1 MAEIVTE
8 IPRAVHHQSEA
19 DIRELAA
26 INEFLAGDDKAFLKL
41 YSRYEAPLL
50 VYCRKMCN
58 DDRTAEDSFQETWL
72 RIYELRQRTI
82 EVQHFQ
88 SLLFRTARNVCYNR
102 LRKEQVRSRGRIDIE
117 EDTLS
122 IMEVDKTEQDEV
134 RALLTRALG
143 KLPIEQREVFILHE
157 YSGFGYTD
165 IAAILGRSE
174 SSVKMQAFRARM
186 RLRQLVAGWLG
197 LASDDDPLHH
207 SPFKR

>member
-1 MAEIVTE
+1 MAEIVAQ
-8 IPRAVHHQSEA
+8 IAHPVYHQSEA
-19 DIRELAA
+19 DIRELALV
-26 INEFLAGDDKAFLKL
+26 NEFLGGDDKAFLQL
-41 YSRYEAPLL
+41 YARYEAPLL

-58 DDRTAEDSFQETWL
+58 EDRTAEDSFQETWM

-102 LRKEQVRSRGRIDIE
+102 LRKEQVRSRGRVDID

-122 IMEVDKTEQDEV
+122 ISEIDKTEQDEV

-165 IAAILGRSE
+165 ISQILGRSE

>member
-1 MAEIVTE
+1 MAHIVAKSAKQQIMQT
-8 IPRAVHHQSEA
+8 EA
-19 DIRELAA
+19 DARELAVVNA
-26 INEFLAGDDKAFLKL
+26 FLGGDDTAFLRL

-58 DDRTAEDSFQETWL
+58 DGRTAEDSFQETWL

-102 LRKEQVRSRGRIDIE
+102 LRKEEVRSRGTVPLD
-117 EDTLS
+117 EDTHFT
-122 IMEVDKTEQDEV
+122 MQVDETEQDEV
-134 RALLTRALG
+134 RGLVTRALG
-143 KLPIEQREVFILHE
+143 KLPVEQREVFILHE

-165 IAAILGRSE
+165 ISQILGRSE

-197 LASDDDPLHH
+197 LTSDDDPMHH
-207 SPFKR
+207 YPLKK

>member
-1 MAEIVTE
+1 MADIVTLT
-8 IPRAVHHQSEA
+8 PQVVPSEA
-19 DIRELAA
+19 DLRELALVRDF
-26 INEFLAGDDKAFLKL
+26 IGGDDKAFLRL

-58 DDRTAEDSFQETWL
+58 DTQTAEDSFQETWL
-72 RIYELRQRTI
+72 RIYELRDNKT
-82 EVQHFQ
+82 EVRHFQ

-102 LRKEQVRSRGRIDIE
+102 LRKEEVRSRGTVGIT
-117 EDTLS
+117 EDTLYTQP
-122 IMEVDKTEQDEV
+122 VDETEQDEV
-134 RALLTRALG
+134 RALVTKALG

-165 IAAILGRSE
+165 ISQILGRSE

-197 LASDDDPLHH
+197 LGSDEDPLHRH
-207 SPFKR
+207 PFKR

>member
-1 MAEIVTE
+1 MAEIVAT
-8 IPRAVHHQSEA
+8 IPKAARQQTEA
-19 DIRELAA
+19 DIRELGLV
-26 INEFLAGDDKAFLKL
+26 NDFLKGDEKAFLRL

-102 LRKEQVRSRGRIDIE
+102 LRKEQVRSRGRVDID

-122 IMEVDKTEQDEV
+122 IAEVDKTEQDEV
-134 RALLTRALG
+134 RALLSRAIG

-165 IAAILGRSE
+165 ISQILGRSE

-197 LASDDDPLHH
+197 LTSDDDPLHH